1 MSPKSKYSILIKNSL
16 WGSGSF
22 VLISLVSF
30 FLVPFIVKKLSV
42 EGYGIYILITSLVG
56 FYAILDLGLGS
67 ALVKFVAELHEKN
80 EFERL
85 NLYINSTV
93 AFQGLIGLLSSIAI
107 VFFSRNVL
115 NFLKVGEANLQEGTY
130 ALNICAFGF
139 LFTFV
144 GGAYRSVL
152 QGLQLYKFTSL
163 MDTFTNLALNILV
176 AVALYMGY
184 GLVGSVV
191 VNVFVACVSLVAY
204 YALVRKRIPTYVV
217 NPLINIKI
225 LKNIVSFS
233 LYIFLS
239 KISALF
245 SNYIVRFVISF
256 FLGPAAVT
264 YYTIP
269 SKLVGAI
276 GGISSSGISAIF
288 PFSSQLSAA
297 NRGDEIGELFLK
309 SSRVFI
315 ATVFPI
321 TVFVCL
327 FSNQILTVWMGPEFA
342 QKTWIV
348 LSITAFSSFIG
359 GLSAIPNLITLGQGN
374 SKLIGS
380 FSILTITLYLIFLPL
395 FTKLFGILGTS
406 IALLIASTTVIY
418 YVIFKT
424 TQYTFIRVKDFFN
437 VVLEPHL
444 NAFVLAVLLF
454 PIVVI
459 SKNQQPIIILMV
471 GGTLMIF
478 HYVYLMKK
486 EIIPIQNIYDKLFQK
501 Q

>member
-1 MSPKSKYSILIKNSL
+1 
-16 WGSGSF
+16 
-22 VLISLVSF
+22 
-30 FLVPFIVKKLSV
+30 
-42 EGYGIYILITSLVG
+42 
-56 FYAILDLGLGS
+56 
-67 ALVKFVAELHEKN
+67 
-80 EFERL
+80 
-85 NLYINSTV
+85 
-93 AFQGLIGLLSSIAI
+93 
-107 VFFSRNVL
+107 
-115 NFLKVGEANLQEGTY
+115 
-130 ALNICAFGF
+130 
-139 LFTFV
+139 
-144 GGAYRSVL
+144 
-152 QGLQLYKFTSL
+152 

-204 YALVRKRIPTYVV
+204 YALVKKSIPTYVV